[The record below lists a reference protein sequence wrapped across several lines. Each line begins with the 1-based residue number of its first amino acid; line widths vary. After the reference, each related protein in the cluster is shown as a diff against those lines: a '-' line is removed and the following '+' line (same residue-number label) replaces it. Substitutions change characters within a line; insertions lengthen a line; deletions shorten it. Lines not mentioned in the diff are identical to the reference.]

1 MASGF
6 GNYKKKNN
14 VIYRMNPAVK
24 FVIFLFHIAIIF
36 ASRSLIGYAFLGSW
50 LVLLFILSQTGIKSF
65 YKNFRSVVFLF
76 IILLLIN
83 WIIMKET
90 SITGRIW
97 LDDGETKRLI
107 QLPPGLYQKFTFSD
121 QSAFTISKTT
131 HPEVYKHFS
140 DMTAN
145 SQTSKDFKDIDFKD
159 IANIFDK
166 NNIDYRNITL
176 YIEGVKPIFGDSNN
190 IYTNRIFGEGWY
202 ALSEKA
208 IVMSS
213 FVSLKIFF
221 MITAASILVNTTS
234 NVELTY
240 AIEDTFKP
248 LKIFKLPVNVAA
260 MIISVALSSIPSL
273 VDISQTVIK
282 AQSSRGMDFK
292 NSKLTGK
299 MKSIVALVVPM
310 VVIAFQRADDLAN
323 AMTARSYNVREERTR
338 YRKYKI
344 HLFDYFALFFA
355 IFLFSALLTAY
366 ILNFFFV
373 PFAGA
378 EAIVR
383 FL

>member
-36 ASRSLIGYAFLGSW
+36 ASRSLIGYVFLGSW
-50 LVLLFILSQTGIKSF
+50 LILLFILSQNGIKSF
-65 YKNFRSVVFLF
+65 YKNFRSVIFLF

-90 SITGRIW
+90 PITGQII
-97 LDDGETKRLI
+97 LVEGEQETLVT
-107 QLPPGLYQKFTFSD
+107 LPPGLYQKFSFSNTNIT
-121 QSAFTISKTT
+121 QI
-131 HPEVYKHFS
+131 
-140 DMTAN
+140 N
-145 SQTSKDFKDIDFKD
+145 SQTYPELFSTLKSLSNSNSQVYNDLRDFDKMNNLLTSNNLNYKDIV
-159 IANIFDK
+159 I
-166 NNIDYRNITL
+166 
-176 YIEGVKPIFGDSNN
+176 YIEGVKPIFGNPDN
-190 IYTNRIFGEGWY
+190 IYTNRVFGEGWY

-292 NSKLTGK
+292 NAKFTGK

-366 ILNFFFV
+366 ILDLFFV